1 MGTFCIFFPMNL
13 RGKKILLGITGS
25 IAAYKACELLRILQ
39 KRGAEVRVAMTDDA
53 AKFVGQTTFAALSNF
68 PVLEAAALDTKPFQ
82 HIDYPRWAD
91 IYMVA
96 PCSAT
101 SIARF
106 AHGTGEEPVSLCFL
120 AMQGEK
126 WVVPAMNSAM
136 YNSPAVQKNLE
147 ILRSYGVK
155 VMEPATGHLA
165 CGEEGAGKFP
175 EPEDIA
181 DELEFSSAS
190 ANQTLLMTIGRTQE
204 AIDPVRYISNG
215 SSGKTGAAIAKEFL
229 RNGWRVIVVC
239 GPMEA
244 KLPKQCE
251 KIEVKSAKDMNE
263 AVLKMQTQA
272 NVVAHVAAVADYH
285 PKHIAAEK
293 IKDSRAVQ
301 KLELEET
308 PNILKNTMKN
318 KTQEQVIVSFALET
332 ENALENAQK
341 KIDESMVDILVVNTA
356 ASGKGGIGKDFAEYG
371 ILSKI
376 GPLGLPAEPLLAL
389 CYDSKEKLASRLY
402 SRITD
407 SLHFYKR
414 NK

>member
-1 MGTFCIFFPMNL
+1 MNL
-13 RGKKILLGITGS
+13 HGKKILLGVTGS

-39 KRGAEVRVAMTDDA
+39 KRGAEVRVVMTSDA

-68 PVLEAAALDTKPFQ
+68 PVLEAAAADSKPFQ

-120 AMQGEK
+120 SMQGEK
-126 WVVPAMNSAM
+126 WVVPAMNFVM
-136 YNSPAVQKNLE
+136 YNSPAMQKNLE

-181 DELEFSSAS
+181 DELEFGS
-190 ANQTLLMTIGRTQE
+190 ANAGKTLLITIGRTQE
-204 AIDPVRYISNG
+204 AIDPIRYVSNK

-229 RNGWRVIVVC
+229 RNGWRVIAIC

-251 KIEVKSAKDMNE
+251 KIEVKNTEDMK
-263 AVLKMQTQA
+263 AAALKMQAQA
-272 NVVAHVAAVADYH
+272 NVVIHAAAVADYR
-285 PKHIAAEK
+285 PKKIATQK
-293 IKDSRAVQ
+293 IKNSRTMQ
-301 KLELEET
+301 QLELEET
-308 PNILKNTMKN
+308 PNILKNTIKN
-318 KTQEQVIVSFALET
+318 KTATQKIVSFALET

-341 KIDESMVDILVVNTA
+341 KFDECGADISVVNTA
-356 ASGKGGIGKDFAEYG
+356 GSFGMDKVEYG
-371 ILSKI
+371 LLSKNNRNI
-376 GPLGLPAEPLLAL
+376 TLTYGK
-389 CYDSKEKLASRLY
+389 KEELASQLF
-402 SRITD
+402 I
-407 SLHFYKR
+407 KI
-414 NK
+414 NE

>member
-1 MGTFCIFFPMNL
+1 
-13 RGKKILLGITGS
+13 
-25 IAAYKACELLRILQ
+25 
-39 KRGAEVRVAMTDDA
+39 VAMTSEA
-53 AKFVGQTTFAALSNF
+53 TKFVGQTTFTALSNF
-68 PVLEAAALDTKPFQ
+68 PVLEASGADSKPFQ

-126 WVVPAMNSAM
+126 WVVPAMNFAM

-181 DELEFSSAS
+181 DELEFGS
-190 ANQTLLMTIGRTQE
+190 ANAGKTLLITIGRTQE
-204 AIDPVRYISNG
+204 SIDPVRYISNN
-215 SSGKTGAAIAKEFL
+215 SSGKTGAAIVKEFL
-229 RNGWRVIVVC
+229 RNGWRVIAIC

-251 KIEVKSAKDMNE
+251 KIEVKNVENMKE
-263 AVLKMQTQA
+263 AALKMQAQA
-272 NVVAHVAAVADYH
+272 DVVMHAAAVADYR
-285 PKHIAAEK
+285 PKKVATEK
-293 IKDSRAVQ
+293 IKNSKTVQ
-301 KLELEET
+301 QLELEET
-308 PNILKNTMKN
+308 PNILKNTIKN
-318 KTQEQVIVSFALET
+318 KTAKQKIVSFALET

-341 KIDESMVDILVVNTA
+341 KFDEGGVDILVVNVA
-356 ASGKGGIGKDFAEYG
+356 GSFGMDKVEYG
-371 ILSKI
+371 ILSKNSQ
-376 GPLGLPAEPLLAL
+376 GAKLVYG
-389 CYDSKEKLASRLY
+389 SKEELASQVF
-402 SRITD
+402 I
-407 SLHFYKR
+407 KA
-414 NK
+414 NG